1 ASSEGAAASPALMNS
16 PTLTAAPGTALG
28 VILGTAAYMSP
39 EQARGKRVDRRADIW
54 AFGCVLFEML
64 TGERAFAGE
73 TVSDTMVAVL
83 TRDPRWTALPTELPP
98 RVRALVERC
107 LRKDP
112 HERLRDIG
120 DARVELAESARELAD
135 ASQPASSLA
144 AASLGR
150 ASRTR
155 RLWPAAGIA
164 LLAA

>member
-83 TRDPRWTALPTELPP
+83 TRDPRCTALPP
-98 RVRALVERC
+98 RVRALVERG